1 MSKVKEYAWSLHES
15 GRCNRAE
22 CPFCTA
28 PLPSGTH
35 SHPFRPVQG
44 GPPGTETGSNYV
56 SRPERVSSP
65 GMALAHAIKA
75 LREWDE
81 PELAVML
88 TETVREH
95 DPDLLSAAVAGWLS

>member
-1 MSKVKEYAWSLHES
+1 
-15 GRCNRAE
+15 
-22 CPFCTA
+22 
-28 PLPSGTH
+28 
-35 SHPFRPVQG
+35 
-44 GPPGTETGSNYV
+44 
-56 SRPERVSSP
+56 
-65 GMALAHAIKA
+65 MALAHTIKA